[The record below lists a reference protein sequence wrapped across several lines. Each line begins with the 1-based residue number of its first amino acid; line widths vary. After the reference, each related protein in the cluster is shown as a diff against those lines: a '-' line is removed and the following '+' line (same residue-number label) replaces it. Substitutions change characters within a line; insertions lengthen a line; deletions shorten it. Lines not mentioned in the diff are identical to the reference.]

1 VSLPPFSL
9 LSSYLLFPLLQN
21 IQYSPPLVKHYLP
34 CPFFGLPCPSA
45 DCYRAYGGDAMYLE
59 RLLRQMIQNTRRRV
73 ACFVTLFT
81 AIFCFLA
88 VSASSEGPTDDAALS
103 SAVCPIVY
111 QLDQSPSSRGY
122 HYSFFG
128 NGFFINEQGYLL
140 TAAHVLESFRNG
152 GQPYILVSRPNSPPR
167 LVKASIIAVDSEHD
181 VAILRANSNPF
192 TSKFKVSFLHLSSEP
207 ASAGESVLALSLH
220 PPKQQ
225 NANTFQVPRED
236 RFSGEV
242 LSYESTQLE
251 KSAPAAEVFLLSH
264 PVNLGQSGSPV
275 LALDSHAVVGFV
287 EGRWLRSSAVAISK
301 SSTRSPSTPGA
312 AIPIRYAIA
321 LLQRQSITWHGPQP
335 LPPASPAR

>member
-1 VSLPPFSL
+1 
-9 LSSYLLFPLLQN
+9 
-21 IQYSPPLVKHYLP
+21 
-34 CPFFGLPCPSA
+34 
-45 DCYRAYGGDAMYLE
+45 
-59 RLLRQMIQNTRRRV
+59 MIQNTRTRV
-73 ACFVTLFT
+73 ACFVALFT

-88 VSASSEGPTDDAALS
+88 ASASSEGPTDDAALS

-275 LALDSHAVVGFV
+275 LALDSHAVVGLV

-335 LPPASPAR
+335 LPSAIPTR

>member
-1 VSLPPFSL
+1 MPQ
-9 LSSYLLFPLLQN
+9 LLQN
-21 IQYSPPLVKHYLP
+21 NKIRVPWI
-34 CPFFGLPCPSA
+34 PSLIA
-45 DCYRAYGGDAMYLE
+45 C
-59 RLLRQMIQNTRRRV
+59 LL
-73 ACFVTLFT
+73 C
-81 AIFCFLA
+81 CLA
-88 VSASSEGPTDDAALS
+88 AGASSEDSANDDSLS
-103 SAVCPIVY
+103 AAVCPIVY

-181 VAILRANSNPF
+181 VAILLAKPNPF
-192 TSKFKVSFLHLSSEP
+192 NGKHNVTFLPLSPEP

-225 NANTFQVPRED
+225 SANTFQVPRED
-236 RFSGEV
+236 HFSGEV

-251 KSAPAAEVFLLSH
+251 KSAPAAEIFLLSH

-275 LALDSHAVVGFV
+275 LSQNSGAVVGLV
-287 EGRWLRSSAVAISK
+287 EGRWLRSSAVSIAK
-301 SSTRSPSTPGA
+301 SSSRSTSTPGA

-321 LLQRQSITWHGPQP
+321 LLQRQSIAWHTSRPSPPPSP
-335 LPPASPAR
+335 LQ